1 VQYGRGGYCFEQNL
15 LFAAALKACGFCI
28 YLLQIRCALL
38 LVNCRRQFTSVSLSS
53 VVLHLHVI
61 TVSFAQKQAVF
72 LNLLD
77 LCSNFLRCTAPA
89 A

>member
-1 VQYGRGGYCFEQNL
+1 
-15 LFAAALKACGFCI
+15 
-28 YLLQIRCALL
+28 
-38 LVNCRRQFTSVSLSS
+38 
-53 VVLHLHVI
+53 VLHLHVI